1 MVGAAGVYA
10 GGGVVVVMDPALLVY
25 LKTCYPGSAPDRMT
39 KKNAEAVAIMARA
52 IAPKRSGA
60 LASTVQVSQNRD
72 EHGRFAFGYAVSAG
86 TSYGYFVH
94 EGTGPSPRWPNDR
107 KAMKFHGSGGDVV
120 YRDFVMH
127 PGTPA
132 QPFLQDALIAMVG
145 G

>member
-72 EHGRFAFGYAVSAG
+72 EHGRFAFGYAVSAIPVRVLAK
-86 TSYGYFVH
+86 TSIRPVRSKCGISTRRCVAVSPPFFCAL
-94 EGTGPSPRWPNDR
+94 PSVKSR
-107 KAMKFHGSGGDVV
+107 
-120 YRDFVMH
+120 
-127 PGTPA
+127 
-132 QPFLQDALIAMVG
+132 
-145 G
+145 